1 MNLLSKMK
9 YYNEIPNMSFVHVNP
24 GTFAG
29 SDVRRGYIT
38 NGLSRSDLLN
48 ADVLKGLE
56 TEEPINVVISPYW
69 DIDVREEIKRR
80 EEEKLR
86 AIERRV
92 REREEV
98 QRAREREEQRVMKEE
113 LQRIRDQRIR
123 DQEQQ
128 NLMREKQILMERK
141 KNYQK
146 KLEELRV
153 IMANPEKFRLL
164 ESRLRT
170 YMENIRKRNESDQ
183 Q

>member
-1 MNLLSKMK
+1 MK
-9 YYNEIPNMSFVHVNP
+9 YRHEFPNMSFVHINP
-24 GTFAG
+24 GSTGLNKRKGF
-29 SDVRRGYIT
+29 IT
-38 NGLSRSDLLN
+38 NGLSRDDLMN
-48 ADVLKGLE
+48 AEAIKGLE
-56 TEEPINVVISPYW
+56 MIDQHTLVMSPYW
-69 DIDVREEIKRR
+69 DINVEAELKRK
-80 EEEKLR
+80 EEEKKK
-86 AIERRV
+86 AIERRI

-98 QRAREREEQRVMKEE
+98 QRIREREEQRVIEEE

-123 DQEQQ
+123 DQEHQ
-128 NLMREKQILMERK
+128 NLMREKQILMEQK

-170 YMENIRKRNESDQ
+170 YMENIRRRNESEQ

>member
-1 MNLLSKMK
+1 M
-9 YYNEIPNMSFVHVNP
+9 E
-24 GTFAG
+24 
-29 SDVRRGYIT
+29 
-38 NGLSRSDLLN
+38 
-48 ADVLKGLE
+48 
-56 TEEPINVVISPYW
+56 
-69 DIDVREEIKRR
+69 
-80 EEEKLR
+80 
-86 AIERRV
+86 
-92 REREEV
+92 
-98 QRAREREEQRVMKEE
+98 EE

-164 ESRLRT
+164 ELRLQA
-170 YMENIRKRNESDQ
+170 YMENIRRRNESDQ

>member
-1 MNLLSKMK
+1 MK
-9 YYNEIPNMSFVHVNP
+9 YRHEFPNMSFVHINP
-24 GTFAG
+24 GSSGPDKRKGF
-29 SDVRRGYIT
+29 IT
-38 NGLSRSDLLN
+38 NGLSRDDLMN
-48 ADVLKGLE
+48 AEVLKGLE
-56 TEEPINVVISPYW
+56 MIDQHTLVMSPYW
-69 DIDVREEIKRR
+69 DINVEVELKRK
-80 EEEKLR
+80 EEEKQK
-86 AIERRV
+86 AIERRI

-98 QRAREREEQRVMKEE
+98 QRIREREEQRVMEEE

-128 NLMREKQILMERK
+128 NLMREKQILIERK

-164 ESRLRT
+164 ELRLRT
-170 YMENIRKRNESDQ
+170 YMENIRRRNESDQ